1 MASPPLENNDYSVV
15 SWLSFDS
22 SMHGNTLMDSA
33 EFVVETVRGSKLTAL
48 VNDTRGNMN
57 TRRIPNNYG
66 LTGPSNADL
75 ATSVAKTLP
84 IRSMFAIG
92 VAAAAADE
100 GGGGE
105 EAGPVIGWEG

>member
-48 VNDTRGNMN
+48 VNDTRANIN

-66 LTGPSNADL
+66 LIGPSNVE
-75 ATSVAKTLP
+75 SIRQSEAKTLP
-84 IRSMFAIG
+84 VRSTFAIG
-92 VAAAAADE
+92 G

>member
-48 VNDTRGNMN
+48 VNDTRGNIN

-66 LTGPSNADL
+66 LIGPSNVE
-75 ATSVAKTLP
+75 SIRQSEAKTLP

-92 VAAAAADE
+92 VAAAADE

>member
-1 MASPPLENNDYSVV
+1 
-15 SWLSFDS
+15 
-22 SMHGNTLMDSA
+22 MDSA

-66 LTGPSNADL
+66 LAGPSNADL
-75 ATSVAKTLP
+75 ARSVATKTLP

-100 GGGGE
+100 VVGGE

>member
-33 EFVVETVRGSKLTAL
+33 EFVVETVQGSRLTAL

-75 ATSVAKTLP
+75 ARSVAKTLP